1 MAHISQR
8 FRSDY
13 QEFQLIETTTRK
25 ILKSVESFESDL
37 GIIYLDE
44 DNDHILERS
53 FQHMDLTFT
62 PLGEFETKIFLG
74 RQHSLAHK
82 KIPQS
87 QRFRGIPTGPLS
99 SRKLW
104 NPF

>member
-1 MAHISQR
+1 MAHIAQR

-44 DNDHILERS
+44 DNAHILERS

-74 RQHSLAHK
+74 RQHPLAHK
-82 KIPQS
+82 KS
-87 QRFRGIPTGPLS
+87 LNL
-99 SRKLW
+99 KDLE
-104 NPF
+104 

>member
-1 MAHISQR
+1 MAHIAQR

-53 FQHMDLTFT
+53 FQTHGSDF
-62 PLGEFETKIFLG
+62 
-74 RQHSLAHK
+74 H
-82 KIPQS
+82 
-87 QRFRGIPTGPLS
+87 PT
-99 SRKLW
+99 
-104 NPF
+104 